1 MQAGVTPMMK
11 KIHQGLMRVERI
23 YLYASALAILAM
35 MTLVSADALARYV
48 LGHPLQFQYELTENY
63 LMVAALL
70 LPLAH
75 VTRAGQH
82 IAVDAFVHLLPSF
95 IRTLIRA
102 IANLGM
108 IALLLAVTYGS
119 GKTAFEAFAAN
130 ETTFGVIDWPVGWSR
145 IWVPLGC
152 GLFCIRLI
160 VDTLMNRDPSEQAD
174 GAEAVQ

>member
-1 MQAGVTPMMK
+1 MMK
-11 KIHQGLMRVERI
+11 KIHQGLMRVETM
-23 YLYASALAILAM
+23 YLYASAAAILAM
-35 MTLVSADALARYV
+35 MVLVSLDALARYV
-48 LGHPLQFQYELTENY
+48 LGRPLQFQYELTENY

-75 VTRAGQH
+75 LTRAGQH

-95 IRTLIRA
+95 IQISVRTA
-102 IANLGM
+102 ANLGM

-119 GKTAFEAFAAN
+119 GKTAYEAFASN

-160 VDTLMNRDPSEQAD
+160 LDTLMNRDPTEQPD
-174 GAEAVQ
+174 GAEAFE